1 MTNNLDEVVVENQ
14 NDMIASLLEELV
26 IARGLVKEICSERG
40 IPDAKASLLRMEK
53 AIREAEEYMIENI

>member
-40 IPDAKASLLRMEK
+40 IPEPKASLLRMEK